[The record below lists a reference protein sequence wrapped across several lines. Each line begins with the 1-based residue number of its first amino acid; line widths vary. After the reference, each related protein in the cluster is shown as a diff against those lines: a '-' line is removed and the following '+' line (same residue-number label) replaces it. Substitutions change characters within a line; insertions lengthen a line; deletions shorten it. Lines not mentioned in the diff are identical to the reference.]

1 MKTKLITLLV
11 AILSVGILYAQSDMD
26 GIKLN
31 DIPTYTIKTSSST
44 GGTAT
49 TSLNEVVTGG
59 SVTLNAYAN
68 SGYGFK
74 NWTVNGTVVSAYNP
88 YTVTPTGN
96 TTYKANFVPIK
107 SGLYMGIMGF
117 NKELNNKNIG
127 ILTSDTKS
135 SFTNFVNNLTTQKGT
150 ILYYA
155 VENAIDSLATATLP
169 GDLESV
175 IMITFTDGLDQ
186 GSFMMNNKY
195 ETIDEYLTV
204 LNNKIKNTKV
214 QRLPINAYSIGL
226 KGSDVVDDVQFQNNL
241 TNLASSPENAI
252 EVSSMDEVNTKLQE
266 IATAIYQEKNGETIK
281 LTIPGQSPNT
291 KIRFTFDNV
300 TDASKSQFYIEGTFS
315 NDYSLKNVV
324 YSGMTSKSGLI
335 VAGETDGFEVTYTFK
350 DIEVTNVLYDR
361 LPTSNLKQWSYVT
374 SSSKWQKNSEFSPEE
389 SSIIE
394 IRPTVIMLVLDC
406 SSSLG
411 SQFTTMK
418 TYANNF
424 IKKIEEGPKYYTV
437 SASANTGGTAVAS
450 SENVREGGN
459 VRLTAIPN
467 DGYKFKNWTKNG
479 SVVSTSN
486 PDTVTIT
493 ANSTFVANFEIA
505 PTYTVK
511 VSANTGGTAVAS
523 SENMWEGGSVTLTA
537 TPNSGYKFKNWTKNG
552 SVVSTSNPYTA
563 TITEYSIFVA
573 NFEIIP
579 TYTVS
584 VSANTG
590 GKAVAS
596 SNSVKDGGSVT
607 LTATPNSG
615 YKFKNW
621 TKNGSV
627 VSTSNPYTAT
637 ISANSSF
644 IANFEKITYTV
655 SVYANTGGTAVASSN
670 SVEYGGSVTLTAT
683 PNSGY
688 KFKNWTKNGSVVST
702 SNPYTA
708 TISANSSFIAN
719 FEKIT
724 YTVSV
729 SANTG
734 GTATASASS
743 VEKEGA
749 EVTLTATPDSGYKF
763 KNWTLN
769 GSVVSTSNPYIA
781 TITANSTF
789 VANFEIATYTVSVYA
804 GYGGT
809 ATASANS
816 VEYGGSVTLTATP
829 KPDSRYEFKN
839 WTLNGSVVSTSNPY
853 IATITANSTFVANF
867 EIPTYTVSVSANT
880 GGTATASAS
889 SVVNKDYVIL
899 TATPDSGYKFKNW
912 TLNGIV
918 VCTSKF
924 YIATLTANSNFVA
937 NFYKSTDIDVHEYVD
952 LGLSVKW
959 ADCNVGAT
967 SPVGYGD
974 YFSWGETSP
983 KEIYNWDSS
992 YKWKNSN
999 YYSKEN
1005 NKTIL
1010 DLEDDA
1016 AYVNWG
1022 GNWRMPTKEEFQELI
1037 DNCTWKDITHS
1048 GVNGIIVT
1056 SKINGNSIFL
1066 PNTGHIDG
1074 SYYYSKG
1081 SAGYY
1086 WSSSLESNNYGYHL
1100 KFMFDT
1106 PSMQR
1111 TLRFY
1116 GLTIRAVYDINNTA
1130 IEEIDTNSAFV
1141 YAGNGIIYINNH
1153 IGNVKVIG
1161 VSGQVV
1167 KDVYI
1172 DGNDTLEV
1180 TPGLYIVKTGNK
1192 VTKIVVK

>member
-195 ETIDEYLTV
+195 ESIDEYLTV

-523 SENMWEGGSVTLTA
+523 SENMWEGGSVILTA
-537 TPNSGYKFKNWTKNG
+537 TPKSGYKFKNWTKNG

-584 VSANTG
+584 VS
-590 GKAVAS
+590 
-596 SNSVKDGGSVT
+596 
-607 LTATPNSG
+607 
-615 YKFKNW
+615 
-621 TKNGSV
+621 
-627 VSTSNPYTAT
+627 
-637 ISANSSF
+637 
-644 IANFEKITYTV
+644 
-655 SVYANTGGTAVASSN
+655 ANTGGTAVASSN

-749 EVTLTATPDSGYKF
+749 GVTLTATPDSGYKF

-769 GSVVSTSNPYIA
+769 GNVVSTNKRYYA
-781 TITANSTF
+781 TITANSHF
-789 VANFEIATYTVSVYA
+789 VANFEKLTYEVIVYTNT
-804 GYGGT
+804 GGT
-809 ATASANS
+809 ATASANI

-829 KPDSRYEFKN
+829 EPDSKYVFIN
-839 WTLNGSVVSTSNPY
+839 WKTSWFGDDFVSTSNPY
-853 IATITANSTFVANF
+853 TATITENSTFIANF
-867 EIPTYTVSVSANT
+867 QIPTYTVSVSANT

-889 SVVNKDYVIL
+889 SVENKDNVIL
-899 TATPDSGYKFKNW
+899 TAIPDSGYKFKNW
-912 TLNGIV
+912 TLNGNV
-918 VCTSKF
+918 VSTNWC
-924 YIATLTANSNFVA
+924 YYATITANSNFVA

-992 YKWKNSN
+992 YKWDDSN
-999 YYSKEN
+999 YYSNEN

-1022 GNWRMPTKEEFQELI
+1022 GNWRMPTIEEFQELI
-1037 DNCTWKDITHS
+1037 DNCTWTESTHS
-1048 GVNGIIVT
+1048 GVNGVIVT

-1066 PNTGHIDG
+1066 PKAGYRSGPDYVN
-1074 SYYYSKG
+1074 KG
-1081 SAGYY
+1081 SRCCY
-1086 WSSSLESNNYGYHL
+1086 WSSSRYVENNYDGHIL
-1100 KFMFDT
+1100 WISIKS
-1106 PSMQR
+1106 PSMFSM
-1111 TLRFY
+1111 LRY
-1116 GLTIRAVYDINNTA
+1116 QGLTIRAVYDINNTA

-1141 YAGNGIIYINNH
+1141 YAGNGVIYINNH

>member
-281 LTIPGQSPNT
+281 LTILGQSPNT

-389 SSIIE
+389 SSIIK

-523 SENMWEGGSVTLTA
+523 SENMWEGGSVILTA
-537 TPNSGYKFKNWTKNG
+537 TPKSGYKFKNWTSNG
-552 SVVSTSNPYTA
+552 SVVSTSNPYIA
-563 TITEYSIFVA
+563 TITANSNFVA
-573 NFEIIP
+573 NFEKT
-579 TYTVS
+579 TYYKVR
-584 VSANTG
+584 VGADIG
-590 GKAVAS
+590 GTAVAS
-596 SNSVKDGGSVT
+596 SENMWEGGSVT

-621 TKNGSV
+621 SRNGSV
-627 VSTSNPYTAT
+627 LSTSNPYTTTITAT
-637 ISANSSF
+637 NNF
-644 IANFEKITYTV
+644 FYANFEIPTYTV
-655 SVYANTGGTAVASSN
+655 
-670 SVEYGGSVTLTAT
+670 E
-683 PNSGY
+683 
-688 KFKNWTKNGSVVST
+688 
-702 SNPYTA
+702 
-708 TISANSSFIAN
+708 
-719 FEKIT
+719 
-724 YTVSV
+724 V

-734 GTATASASS
+734 GTATASAYS
-743 VEKEGA
+743 VQYGGS
-749 EVTLTATPDSGYKF
+749 VTLTATPDSGYKF

-769 GSVVSTSNPYIA
+769 GNVVSTNWYYYA
-781 TITANSTF
+781 TITANSH
-789 VANFEIATYTVSVYA
+789 
-804 GYGGT
+804 
-809 ATASANS
+809 
-816 VEYGGSVTLTATP
+816 
-829 KPDSRYEFKN
+829 
-839 WTLNGSVVSTSNPY
+839 
-853 IATITANSTFVANF
+853 
-867 EIPTYTVSVSANT
+867 
-880 GGTATASAS
+880 
-889 SVVNKDYVIL
+889 
-899 TATPDSGYKFKNW
+899 
-912 TLNGIV
+912 
-918 VCTSKF
+918 
-924 YIATLTANSNFVA
+924 FVA
-937 NFYKSTDIDVHEYVD
+937 NFYKSTGHEYVD

-967 SPVGYGD
+967 SPEGYGD
-974 YFSWGETSP
+974 YFAWGETSP

-992 YKWKNSN
+992 YKWDDSD
-999 YYSKEN
+999 YYSNKN
-1005 NKTIL
+1005 NKTKL
-1010 DLEDDA
+1010 DLKDDA

-1037 DNCTWKDITHS
+1037 DNCTWTESTLS
-1048 GVNGIIVT
+1048 GVNGVIVT

-1066 PNTGHIDG
+1066 PKPGHRSGPD
-1074 SYYYSKG
+1074 YVKKG
-1081 SAGYY
+1081 SVGRY
-1086 WSSSLESNNYGYHL
+1086 WSSSLGVERDNYGCHL
-1100 KFMFDT
+1100 WFMFYT
-1106 PSMQR
+1106 PYMDE
-1111 TLRFY
+1111 TLRYY

-1130 IEEIDTNSAFV
+1130 IEEINTNSAFV
-1141 YAGNGIIYINNH
+1141 YAGNGVIYINNH